1 MCCCMPGSPV
11 HPHACGEH
19 YCRQYSLRFHVGSS
33 PRMWGTRRDHARP
46 LTPTF
51 IPTQWEHPSGGVI
64 SLTRYGYPHACGEHS
79 STPGEMKWPV
89 IPTMWG
95 TRLPSTSKESRP
107 SYPHVGKHFD
117 GGLGVD
123 NLGSS
128 PRMWGTPVQVH
139 TRRLFARFIP
149 THVGNTAL
157 RPAGGRTRA
166 VHPHACG
173 EHYDLF
179 WHGELQSGSS
189 PRMWGTQLCRP
200 QKLGRCRFIPT
211 HVGNT

>member
-1 MCCCMPGSPV
+1 LTRYGSSPRMWGTLLYTPGGDEVDRFIPTHVGNTPPIPPQKNPRPV

-19 YCRQYSLRFHVGSS
+19 
-33 PRMWGTRRDHARP
+33 T
-46 LTPTF
+46 
-51 IPTQWEHPSGGVI
+51 
-64 SLTRYGYPHACGEHS
+64 
-79 STPGEMKWPV
+79 
-89 IPTMWG
+89 
-95 TRLPSTSKESRP
+95 
-107 SYPHVGKHFD
+107 FD
-117 GGLGVD
+117 GGAGVD